1 MLKMFARKEPN
12 LTSSLDDILGDFTKT
27 LTRLRDFVSGKEAEN
42 DQIDSDIDGLNSHIS
57 DLQVVKSNNFT
68 EMNQANRAITKIKDI
83 IGEE

>member
-27 LTRLRDFVSGKEAEN
+27 LTRLRDFVSGKEVEN
-42 DQIDSDIDGLNSHIS
+42 NQIDSDIDGLNDRIGS
-57 DLQVVKSNNFT
+57 LQDVKSNNFN

-83 IGEE
+83 IGED